1 MLVSKYVGNHSR
13 NYYIRPSSLENE
25 KKKTPPFY
33 VSNFFAE
40 GLLAIFGCMNEK
52 KNKLPRPNYIFVNN
66 RVKSSAKQTLSKSS
80 KTVVAVI

>member
-1 MLVSKYVGNHSR
+1 MMLVSKYVGNHSR

-52 KNKLPRPNYIFVNN
+52 KISFLDPTIFLLIIV
-66 RVKSSAKQTLSKSS
+66 
-80 KTVVAVI
+80 